1 MINEETEAIDVLFP
15 LEKACV
21 CMAKKKT
28 NKQYCFRPC
37 NVFRKFCLFA
47 CPQQA
52 FLLIFWGV
60 FFTKKKKNNTLETLG
75 RLNPDIWDGQIWMF
89 GISDP

>member
-1 MINEETEAIDVLFP
+1 MHG
-15 LEKACV
+15 
-21 CMAKKKT
+21 KKKT
-28 NKQYCFRPC
+28 NNIALDHVMFLG
-37 NVFRKFCLFA
+37 KFCLFA
-47 CPQQA
+47 RPQQA

-60 FFTKKKKNNTLETLG
+60 FFEKNNTLETLG